1 MSNKLAQLFK
11 EPLIQFLLIGAC
23 IYGAYALYGTPQDD
37 GPDMTIVVDE
47 ARVQGFIGQWGKRW
61 NRPPTR
67 QEMDGVINAFVR
79 DEILYRQAVA
89 MGLGEDD
96 PVTRRRLA
104 QKLEFLTSDLAL
116 FKEPAAGELE
126 QYFQDH
132 QERYRDPDLLTFSHV
147 FFDPDVRDETT
158 LGDAAVV
165 LEQLQAA
172 RAPDPASLDEGDR
185 FMLQSYY
192 AEFSELDIRRQ
203 FGGGFTES
211 VLQLEPGQWHGPVL
225 SGYGVHLVYIYEFR
239 QAPPPLFEG
248 VQQAVLQDWQTEQQ
262 ETFNEEFFESLKS
275 RYEVVIAEVPAE
287 LILDTGEGNGI
298 ESPPDDQTSAEAE
311 PAS

>member
-1 MSNKLAQLFK
+1 MSSKLSQLFK
-11 EPLIQFLLIGAC
+11 EPLIQFLIIGAC

-116 FKEPAAGELE
+116 LKEPAAGELE
-126 QYFQDH
+126 KYFEDH
-132 QERYRDPDLLTFSHV
+132 QDRYREDDLMTFSQV
-147 FFDPDVRDETT
+147 FFDPDLRDETT
-158 LGDAAVV
+158 LDDAAVV
-165 LEQLQAA
+165 LAQLQAA
-172 RAPDPASLDEGDR
+172 SAPEPASLDEGDR

-192 AEFSELDIRRQ
+192 AAVSELDIRRQ
-203 FGGGFTES
+203 LGGGFAES
-211 VLQLEPGQWHGPVL
+211 ILQFEPGEWHGPVL
-225 SGYGVHLVYIYEFR
+225 SGYGVHLVYIYEFQ
-239 QAPPPLFEG
+239 QAPPPLFEE
-248 VQQAVLQDWQTEQQ
+248 VQQAVLEDWQTEQQ
-262 ETFNEEFFESLKS
+262 EEFNEQFFESLKS
-275 RYEVVIAEVPAE
+275 RYDVVIAEVPAD
-287 LILDTGEGNGI
+287 LILDTGAENST
-298 ESPPDDQTSAEAE
+298 ETRSDDQTSAEAD

>member
-1 MSNKLAQLFK
+1 LSNKLSQLFK
-11 EPLIQFLLIGAC
+11 EPLIQFLIIGSC

-37 GPDMTIVVDE
+37 GPDTTILVDE
-47 ARVQGFIGQWGKRW
+47 ARVQGFISQWGKRW

-67 QEMDGVINAFVR
+67 QEIDGVINAFVR

-116 FKEPAAGELE
+116 FKEPEAGELE

-132 QERYRDPDLLTFSHV
+132 QDRYRDPDLMTFSHV
-147 FFDPDVRDETT
+147 FFDPDLRDETT
-158 LGDAAVV
+158 LGDAAQV
-165 LEQLQAA
+165 LAQLQAA
-172 RAPDPASLDEGDR
+172 GVPDAATLDAGDR
-185 FMLQSYY
+185 FMLQGYY
-192 AEFSELDIRRQ
+192 TEVSELDIRRQ
-203 FGGGFTES
+203 FGSGFAES

-225 SGYGVHLVYIYEFR
+225 SGYGVHLVYIYDVQ
-239 QAPPPLFEG
+239 QAASPLFED

-262 ETFNEEFFESLKS
+262 EEFNEEFFENLKS
-275 RYEVVIAEVPAE
+275 RYDIVIADVPAE
-287 LILDTGEGNGI
+287 LILDTGAENGTDSQSD
-298 ESPPDDQTSAEAE
+298 EETSAEAE
-311 PAS
+311 PGS